1 MKIFLIY
8 ESKRIRCTAPFAGAD
23 HAVAAGACPLCKSEP
38 FKVAGT
44 GRRPSADDLA
54 WEADAIAYC
63 CDQPVG
69 VLRVETGTLFGV
81 REDECVSRLGVRI
94 Y

>member
-1 MKIFLIY
+1 VKTFLIY
-8 ESKRIRCTAPFAGAD
+8 EGKRIACKTPFVGAD
-23 HAVAAGACPLCKSEP
+23 HAVVDGACPLCKATP
-38 FKVAGT
+38 FKIAGT

-54 WEADAIAYC
+54 WEADAVACC

-69 VLRVETGTLFGV
+69 IVRAEPNTLFGV
-81 REDECVSRLGVRI
+81 REDARIAQMGVRI

>member
-8 ESKRIRCTAPFAGAD
+8 ENKRIRCTVPFVGAD
-23 HAVAAGACPLCKSEP
+23 HAVADGACPLCKAEP
-38 FKVAGT
+38 FKIAGA
-44 GRRPSADDLA
+44 GRRPSTDDRA
-54 WEADAIAYC
+54 WEADAVAYC

-69 VLRVETGTLFGV
+69 VIRAEPNTLFGV
-81 REDECVSRLGVRI
+81 REDAQIAKMGVVI